1 MTAPELTA
9 RQRAGELTPRQRAE
23 QLSSPLPPLLLAAE
37 RVAATVAQGVHG
49 RRRVGQG
56 ETFWQY
62 REYEAGDAASSIDW
76 RRSARGERLFVRQTE
91 WEAAQSVWLWRDAS
105 PSMDWR
111 SQRDLPTKRERA
123 ELLTLALMVLM
134 MRAGEHVT
142 LLGSGLPPA
151 AGHGTL
157 GRMAAVLEREGTP
170 DTGGLPKVERLPR
183 AAQVLLIGDFLTPLD
198 AVSKTLKSLSEMGV
212 SGHLVQIRDPAE
224 ETLPYEG
231 RVRFEGLE
239 GEAPWL
245 LSRVEDVRA
254 QYRRRLEAH
263 SEAIADMARR
273 IGWRCTWHRS
283 DRPPQ
288 AALLAIYSALAGMV
302 AK

>member
-1 MTAPELTA
+1 MTAPELSA
-9 RQRAGELTPRQRAE
+9 RQRAE
-23 QLSSPLPPLLLAAE
+23 QLSGTLPPLLLAAE

-62 REYEAGDAASSIDW
+62 REYEPGDPAASIDW
-76 RRSARGERLFVRQTE
+76 RRSARGNRLFVRQTE

-111 SQRDLPTKRERA
+111 SSADLPTKRARA
-123 ELLTLALMVLM
+123 ELLVLALMVLM

-157 GRMAAVLEREGTP
+157 GRMAETLERQGTA
-170 DTGGLPKVERLPR
+170 DLGGVPKAEPLPR
-183 AAQVLLIGDFLTPLD
+183 AAQVLLIGDFLAPLD
-198 AVSKTLKSLSEMGV
+198 TVSQTLRTFSEMGV

-224 ETLPYEG
+224 ETLPYGG

-245 LSRVEDVRA
+245 LSRVEDVRG
-254 QYRRRLEAH
+254 QYRKRLEAH
-263 SEAIADMARR
+263 SEAISEMARR
-273 IGWRCTWHRS
+273 IGWRCTRHRS
-283 DRPPQ
+283 DHPPQ
-288 AALLAIYSALAGMV
+288 TALLAIYSALAGMV

>member
-9 RQRAGELTPRQRAE
+9 RQRAE
-23 QLSSPLPPLLLAAE
+23 QLSSTLPPLLLAAE

-91 WEAAQSVWLWRDAS
+91 WEAAQSAWLWRDAS

-111 SQRDLPTKRERA
+111 SHAGLPTKRERA
-123 ELLTLALMVLM
+123 ELLLLALMALM
-134 MRAGEHVT
+134 MRAGEHVS
-142 LLGSGLPPA
+142 LLGSGLPPSA
-151 AGHGTL
+151 ARGTL
-157 GRMAAVLEREGTP
+157 RRMAHVLEREASL
-170 DTGGLPKVERLPR
+170 DTGGAPNSEPLPR
-183 AAQVLLIGDFLTPLD
+183 AAQVVLIGDFLTPLD
-198 AVSKTLKSLSEMGV
+198 DVSRCLKALSERGV

-254 QYRRRLEAH
+254 QYRRRLQAH
-263 SEAIADMARR
+263 SEAVAEMARR

-283 DRPPQ
+283 DHPPQ
-288 AALLAIYSALAGMV
+288 TALLAIYSALAGMV